1 MKKLGLSLMA
11 IFGMFLVTQNLQAQ
25 ETDADTQTDVEVD
38 DNAVEMDADVE
49 TQSAVQ
55 QDYQSIDVVAL
66 PQAVKDAVMTDFDG
80 AVTEEAWVKEKDGT
94 KTYKLS
100 LSIDGDTKIV
110 YADEKGNWVEDDEG
124 DDK

>member
-1 MKKLGLSLMA
+1 MA

>member
-25 ETDADTQTDVEVD
+25 ETDVNTETEVEA

-49 TQSAVQ
+49 TQAAVQ
-55 QDYQSIDVVAL
+55 QDYQSIDVAAL

-80 AVTEEAWVKEKDGT
+80 AVTDEAWVKEKDGT